1 MFEEVNLVN
10 ISTKD
15 VIIPIPFIYAED
27 VRRYS
32 SYLESWIEAN
42 MKIWQEWKNVVKSG
56 LSICSNKTLPEDWN
70 TTKDS
75 TGKAYSDARTYVTQR
90 RQQLNTELDQVVA
103 ANNMTRAQEIRT
115 ELNQLQQCDN
125 FTQNARFQQ
134 FLNIEENTAALVRNI
149 KQNLKVLEQYQQFP
163 LQLYEWIHVTDR
175 YLTELS

>member
-56 LSICSNKTLPEDWN
+56 LGIC
-70 TTKDS
+70 
-75 TGKAYSDARTYVTQR
+75 
-90 RQQLNTELDQVVA
+90 
-103 ANNMTRAQEIRT
+103 
-115 ELNQLQQCDN
+115 
-125 FTQNARFQQ
+125 
-134 FLNIEENTAALVRNI
+134 
-149 KQNLKVLEQYQQFP
+149 
-163 LQLYEWIHVTDR
+163 
-175 YLTELS
+175 